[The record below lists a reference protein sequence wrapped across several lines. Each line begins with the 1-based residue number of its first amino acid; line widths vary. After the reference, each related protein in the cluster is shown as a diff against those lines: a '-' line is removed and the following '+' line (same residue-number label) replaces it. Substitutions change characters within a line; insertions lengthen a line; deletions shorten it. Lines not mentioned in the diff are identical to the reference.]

1 MLSVMLLSIAD
12 DTTLYSKWDQASDLS
27 EELKLASELE
37 SDLESVWNR
46 KWLVDFDAGKTQ
58 LVSYDRS
65 NGIGAI
71 DVLMDGFV
79 LEEKSSF

>member
-12 DTTLYSKWDQASDLS
+12 DTSLYSKWDQASDLS

-37 SDLESVWNR
+37 SVWNR

-58 LVSYDRS
+58 LVWYDRS